1 MTDRTRWPALGFAA
15 TLLLVLAYVAATGL
29 GARGLSGLFPAVVGS
44 VGTLVAL
51 VNLVQVLRG
60 SRAGEEPLEVAG
72 LDARWAAGLS
82 LGVPTLYALLLW
94 LLGFFIAS
102 GAVLAALPW
111 LLGYRRKRVIL
122 GMVVLTL
129 VAADLVFVEIFD
141 MRLPQGLVMEHIQD
155 AMQAD

>member
-1 MTDRTRWPALGFAA
+1 MDRTRWPALGFATA
-15 TLLLVLAYVAATGL
+15 LLLVMAYVAATGL
-29 GARGLSGLFPAVVGS
+29 RARGLSGVFPAVVGS

-60 SRAGEEPLEVAG
+60 SRAGEEPLEG
-72 LDARWAAGLS
+72 TGIDARWAAGLS

-94 LLGFFIAS
+94 LLGFFVAS
-102 GAVLAALPW
+102 GVVLAGLPW

-141 MRLPQGLVMEHIQD
+141 MRLPQGLVMERILD